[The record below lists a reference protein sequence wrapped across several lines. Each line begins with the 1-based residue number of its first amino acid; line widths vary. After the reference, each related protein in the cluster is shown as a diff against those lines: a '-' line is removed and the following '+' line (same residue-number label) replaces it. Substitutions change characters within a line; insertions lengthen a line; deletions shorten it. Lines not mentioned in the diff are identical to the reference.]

1 MPVPSTGRHHC
12 DKLCPMVGLAFF
24 VLGAGA
30 YVTALFGPALLAL
43 WFWYQAGRRI
53 PRWAAHLLYLPLALL
68 LTWVSGNLLF
78 FAAHDDGE
86 GPPGL
91 GLALVPAL
99 AMLLGSIALY
109 YVAVGVRVAEALLRR
124 VKRRWTAHTDA
135 PTPDR

>member
-1 MPVPSTGRHHC
+1 MAGFA
-12 DKLCPMVGLAFF
+12 LFM
-24 VLGAGA
+24 LGAGA

-43 WFWYQAGRRI
+43 WFWYQAGWRIPRWAAHASLRASWCSAGWRI

-99 AMLLGSIALY
+99 AMLTGSIVLY
-109 YVAVGVRVAEALLRR
+109 YGAVAA
-124 VKRRWTAHTDA
+124 
-135 PTPDR
+135 